1 MDQRIALV
9 TGAGRGLG
17 LEFCRQLGHAGY
29 RVLLTARTE
38 EACTHAAEALAAEGS
53 AAEPLL
59 LDVADEAQIRL
70 LAAQVQQRHG
80 RLDLLI
86 NNAGINARSGGGH
99 EAFLGAFKLEELDTD
114 RLMQMIQVNA
124 IAPVL
129 MVKHLLPL
137 LSAGQDAKVV
147 NISSWLGSLAIKTQ
161 GGNYGYSGSK
171 ALLNM
176 FTRAMAQDLKPLNIT
191 AIAVNPGWVQ
201 TDMGGSR
208 APLTPEDS
216 VAGLLQVIYRATL
229 EDAGKFFQWDGAE
242 HPW

>member
-29 RVLLTARTE
+29 RVLLTARSE
-38 EACTHAAEALAAEGS
+38 EACTQAAEQLAAEGCP
-53 AAEPLL
+53 AEPFL
-59 LDVADEAQIRL
+59 LDVSDEEQIRL
-70 LAAQVQQRHG
+70 LAEQIGQRHR

-99 EAFLGAFKLEELDTD
+99 EAFLGAFKLEELDPE
-114 RLMQMIQVNA
+114 RLMEMIRVNA

-137 LSAGQDAKVV
+137 LGAGEDAKVV

-208 APLTPEDS
+208 APLTPEAS
-216 VAGLLQVIYRATL
+216 VAGLLQVIQQITP
-229 EDAGKFFQWDGAE
+229 EDAGKFFQWNGAE